1 MLQSTNNSLHVS
13 IVFFASFCSICL
25 SKYTNNQ
32 RYGCN
37 FKEWPNEYHSKNEN
51 NWKDNFWEKE
61 LLIILYREALFAG
74 PNLVGKYVVE
84 LILKQLSVWNWNWF
98 KEYMPIFMAI
108 RRNTWWRR
116 CNYFLSSF
124 TCSMTLCIFHLV
136 THFQEP
142 LNEIESVAN
151 IPKLLWEI
159 FDVRLGLVVCNKY
172 DIWYVTVTSVKENT

>member
-1 MLQSTNNSLHVS
+1 M
-13 IVFFASFCSICL
+13 
-25 SKYTNNQ
+25 
-32 RYGCN
+32 
-37 FKEWPNEYHSKNEN
+37 
-51 NWKDNFWEKE
+51 
-61 LLIILYREALFAG
+61 LIILYREALFAG

-172 DIWYVTVTSVKENT
+172 DIWYVTVTSLQETHIKENYDSEIKLSAITIISYKYMFCRIISYWTKIAKAIHNLFHEYRWLMIGENSRRHY